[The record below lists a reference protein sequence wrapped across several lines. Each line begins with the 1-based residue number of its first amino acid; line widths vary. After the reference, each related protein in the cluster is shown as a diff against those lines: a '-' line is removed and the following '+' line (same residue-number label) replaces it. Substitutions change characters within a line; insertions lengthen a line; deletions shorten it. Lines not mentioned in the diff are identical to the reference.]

1 MSARYKFSNACLSS
15 NVMFQ
20 LTVQLNFHNFETA
33 AEVAAKMQLDAVV
46 QQAHEKDLKIAESI
60 EVCV

>member
-1 MSARYKFSNACLSS
+1 
-15 NVMFQ
+15 MFQ

>member
-1 MSARYKFSNACLSS
+1 
-15 NVMFQ
+15 MFQ
-20 LTVQLNFHNFETA
+20 LTVQLNFQKIETA
-33 AEVAAKMQLDAVV
+33 AEVAAKMQLDAFV